1 MPATSLTTF
10 SRVSHE
16 EVQALLR
23 EVIVSKATGSDGI
36 PANILHTCA
45 DELAGSLTCIFNE
58 SLATGIFPILY
69 KIASV
74 TPLLKAGDPCPA
86 SNYRPISLLP
96 IVSKLLEKIV
106 LKQLRKYIED
116 NPDLNILPPQQFAY
130 RSHHSTED
138 ALSCAINRWQCS
150 LEERNVVGVF
160 FLDMSKAFDRIRHDT
175 LLDDLFQ
182 CGIGGTALS

>member
-1 MPATSLTTF
+1 MEHWFYTHSVTVFFIQYRISQWPDAIQEARNCDGCF
-10 SRVSHE
+10 S
-16 EVQALLR
+16 
-23 EVIVSKATGSDGI
+23 I
-36 PANILHTCA
+36 
-45 DELAGSLTCIFNE
+45 
-58 SLATGIFPILY
+58 Y

-74 TPLLKAGDPCPA
+74 TLLLKAGDPCQA

-116 NPDLNILPPQQFAY
+116 NPDLNILPLQQFAY
-130 RSHHSTED
+130 RSHHSTEA

-150 LEERNVVGVF
+150 LEERNVVGVL

-175 LLDDLFQ
+175 LLDDLFR
-182 CGIGGTALS
+182 CGIGGTALSWFASYLCDRHQQVGRTIP